1 MTSHL
6 RQRIALLAAC
16 LLTPLLAGAAVS
28 AAKQPITHE
37 ALWMMK
43 RVGTPVV
50 SPDGRWVVVPVLE
63 PAYEQ
68 DKEVSDLW
76 LLAAD
81 GSAAARRLTYTRAPE
96 HGVAWS
102 PDSHAIAFTTKREG
116 DDVEQVYILDLVG
129 GGEARRL
136 TSVATGAANPRWRP
150 DGKALLFE
158 SFVWPNALDDA
169 ANRKVIAD
177 RKARKYNVRIYEHA
191 PIRFWNEWFDE
202 RHPTIMVQSLEEGA
216 RPQDI
221 LSPTAFARAP
231 GFYGA
236 PTNENAITLAP
247 LWSPDGQEIVFTAT
261 SERWNAVF
269 AHVGYHLYRLP
280 AAGGAEP
287 RLLTAA
293 SGEYRDSAFAPDG
306 RTLFYKYAPHDE
318 EIYHLERLERLPW
331 PAGGEPTQ
339 VTREL
344 DREVAAYALT
354 PDSRTV
360 YLLVPE
366 AAGENLYRVPAA
378 GGTPER
384 LIAPVV
390 GGYTALVS
398 AHKAPQPVLIASYGS
413 SVSPAEIVRIDPQAR
428 RHVNLTHLNSAAAAA
443 LDWAPPEHFYF
454 TSAKGRTIHSM
465 IVRPP
470 AFDAARKYPL
480 LVLIHGGAA
489 ANNPDQIGLRWNYHL
504 LAAPGY
510 VVLMTDYT
518 GSTGFGEKFAQA
530 IKLDP
535 LRTPADEINQA
546 VDEALKRYAFIDPAR
561 MCAAGAS
568 YGGHLTNW
576 LEATTTRYKC
586 LISHAG
592 EVDLITQWGESD
604 FSYER
609 EVTNGGP
616 PWGGSPIWRE
626 QSPISYGANWKTP
639 MLLSIGER
647 DFRVP
652 IGNTLENWSTLQRL
666 QVPSRLLVW
675 PDAWHWILKPED
687 SRYFYQEVHAWL
699 ARYLKDETPAA
710 AAGQH

>member
-1 MTSHL
+1 MTSHP

-16 LLTPLLAGAAVS
+16 LAPLLAGAAVS
-28 AAKQPITHE
+28 TAKQPITHE

-76 LLAAD
+76 LLAVD

-169 ANRKVIAD
+169 ANKKVIAD

-221 LSPTAFARAP
+221 LSPTAFARAS
-231 GFYGA
+231 GFYGT

-247 LWSPDGQEIVFTAT
+247 IWSPDGQEIVFTAT

-287 RLLTAA
+287 RLVTAA

-318 EIYHLERLERLPW
+318 EIYHLERLERLSW

-398 AHKAPQPVLIASYGS
+398 ARKAPQPVLIASYGS
-413 SVSPAEIVRIDPQAR
+413 SVSPAEIVRIDPQGR

-454 TSAKGRTIHSM
+454 TSAKGRTIHNM

-592 EVDLITQWGESD
+592 EVDLTTQWGESD

-687 SRYFYQEVHAWL
+687 SRYFYQEVHTWL
-699 ARYLKDETPAA
+699 ARYLKDETPAT

>member
-6 RQRIALLAAC
+6 RQRLALLAAC
-16 LLTPLLAGAAVS
+16 LLTSVLADVALS
-28 AAKQPITHE
+28 ATPQPITHE

-43 RVGTPVV
+43 RVGTPTV
-50 SPDGRWVVVPVLE
+50 SPDGKWVVVSVLE
-63 PAYEQ
+63 PAYEP

-81 GSAAARRLTYTRAPE
+81 GSAPARRLTYTRAPE

-102 PDSHAIAFTTKREG
+102 PDGHAIAFASKREG
-116 DDVEQVYILDLVG
+116 DEQEQIYILDLVD

-150 DGKALLFE
+150 DGKAVLFE
-158 SFVWPNALDDA
+158 SFVWPNALDDE
-169 ANRKVIAD
+169 ANQKVIAD
-177 RKARKYNVRIYEHA
+177 RKARKYNVRVYEHA
-191 PIRFWNEWFDE
+191 PIRFWNQWFDE

-216 RPQDI
+216 RPRDI
-221 LSPTAFARAP
+221 LSPTAFARAS
-231 GFYGA
+231 GFYGT
-236 PTNENAITLAP
+236 PTNESTITLAP
-247 LWSPDGQEIVFTAT
+247 IWGPDGQEIVFTAT
-261 SERWNAVF
+261 SERWNAAF
-269 AHVGYHLYRLP
+269 AHVGYHLYRLA

-287 RLLTAA
+287 RLVTAA

-306 RTLFYKYAPHDE
+306 RTLFFKYAPQDE
-318 EIYHLERLERLPW
+318 EIYHLGRLKRVPW
-331 PAGGEPTQ
+331 PAGGEPTL
-339 VTREL
+339 VTRDL
-344 DREVAAYALT
+344 DREVAAYGVTA
-354 PDSRTV
+354 DSRTV

-366 AAGENLYRVPAA
+366 ASNENLYRVPAA
-378 GGTPER
+378 GGMPER
-384 LIAPVV
+384 LIAPAS

-398 AHKAPQPVLIASYGS
+398 APKSPKPVLIASYGS
-413 SVSPAEIVRIDPQAR
+413 SVSPAEVVRIEPQER
-428 RHVNLTHLNSAAAAA
+428 RHVNLTHFATAAAAT
-443 LDWAPPEHFYF
+443 LDWAPPEHFFF

-535 LRTPADEINQA
+535 LKTPADEINQA

-576 LEATTTRYKC
+576 LEATTTRYQC

-592 EVDLITQWGESD
+592 EVDLTTQWGESD
-604 FSYER
+604 FNYER

-652 IGNTLENWSTLQRL
+652 LGNTLENWTTLQRL

-687 SRYFYQEVHAWL
+687 SRYFYQEVRQWL
-699 ARYLKDETPAA
+699 ARYLQGERPAA
-710 AAGQH
+710 AAGSH

>member
-6 RQRIALLAAC
+6 RRRIALLAAC

-116 DDVEQVYILDLVG
+116 DDVEQIYILDLVG

-169 ANRKVIAD
+169 ANKKVIAD
-177 RKARKYNVRIYEHA
+177 RKARKYNVRIYEHT

-221 LSPTAFARAP
+221 LSATAFARAP
-231 GFYGA
+231 GFYGT

-247 LWSPDGQEIVFTAT
+247 IWSPDGQEIVFTAT

-428 RHVNLTHLNSAAAAA
+428 RHVNLTHLNTAAAAA

-480 LVLIHGGAA
+480 LVFIHGGAA
-489 ANNPDQIGLRWNYHL
+489 ASNPDQIGLRWNYHL

-592 EVDLITQWGESD
+592 EVDLTTQWGESD

-687 SRYFYQEVHAWL
+687 SRYFYQEVHTWL

-710 AAGQH
+710 AAGQQ